1 VTEGRHAPACQ
12 QVTPPMTNRTNFLTI
27 PAPSASAKRAWTKET
42 AEACRQRA
50 SADLLKAA
58 AMITANQRLALERS
72 AESWSLRAV
81 LLDRVEATA
90 AKTRSSEAEQVRL

>member
-1 VTEGRHAPACQ
+1 MA
-12 QVTPPMTNRTNFLTI
+12 NRTNFLTI
-27 PAPSASAKRAWTKET
+27 PAPSASTKRVWTKET